1 MMRKILTLL
10 SATALLATPAISHA
24 RGFDSNFSQAVT
36 GPIKLE
42 IVVSD
47 DLAHRANNKS
57 NNRADRRSRLRLK
70 EAFSN
75 NSYYG
80 DKEIVYLLKE
90 MREELEYD
98 FAKRGITLSDTAPTI
113 LRVTIENVK
122 NNRPTIKQLSIDNN
136 LSFRSVSTGGAEIT
150 ANITSA
156 SGETLGQAEYE
167 YYSTFNDSQTQFQS
181 IWGDTNQAFSRF
193 SRHLSKKLAK
203 SGASST

>member
-1 MMRKILTLL
+1 MRKILTLL

-113 LRVTIENVK
+113 LRVTIENVR

-156 SGETLGQAEYE
+156 
-167 YYSTFNDSQTQFQS
+167 TF
-181 IWGDTNQAFSRF
+181 I
-193 SRHLSKKLAK
+193 
-203 SGASST
+203 

>member
-1 MMRKILTLL
+1 MRRILRLF
-10 SATALLATPAISHA
+10 SAAALLLALPTAA
-24 RGFDSNFSQAVT
+24 QAQGLKTDFSET
-36 GPIKLE
+36 IKGPVKLE
-42 IVVSD
+42 IIVSE
-47 DLAHRANNKS
+47 DLAHRANNLPEKLT
-57 NNRADRRSRLRLK
+57 DRSARSRLNA
-70 EAFSN
+70 AFASN
-75 NSYYG
+75 GYYG

-90 MREELEYD
+90 MQEELEYD

-113 LRVTIENVK
+113 LRVTIENVR

-167 YYSTFNDSQTQFQS
+167 YYSTFNDPQTQFQS